1 MYFCRIWWFAKS
13 ALFTFTSENYLSFHV
28 TDTLQY
34 WFFRNVLFNFPY
46 INKFA
51 SIYPIFKFWLCFFI
65 FIEYIWLIENTK
77 TWVMPSCEY
86 SFFFF
91 ENIAEK
97 FRYLWKYICVCV
109 WVEINMYTV
118 CIYMP
123 IWIYHCRH
131 IILNLL
137 I

>member
-13 ALFTFTSENYLSFHV
+13 ALLTFTSENNLRFHV

-34 WFFRNVLFNFPY
+34 WFFRNVLINFLY

-65 FIEYIWLIENTK
+65 FREHIWLIENTK
-77 TWVMPSCEY
+77 TWIISSCKD
-86 SFFFF
+86 SFF

-97 FRYLWKYICVCV
+97 VEILMEIYACVCI
-109 WVEINMYTV
+109 WVEINIYTA
-118 CIYMP
+118 CIYMS

-137 I
+137 V